1 MRILFLGILCLFYS
15 DLTFAQDSNGILGT
29 WFNQEKDSKIQIY
42 KSGESYFGKIVW
54 IKNHPA
60 DENPALDSKNPDE
73 EDRKKPVMGLNILK
87 NFRFSGKNS
96 WIEGKIYNPRDGNS
110 YAGKMTLKNKNT
122 LDLRGY
128 IGSPIFGK
136 TVTFT
141 RVTD

>member
-60 DENPALDSKNPDE
+60 DGNPALDSKNPDE

-96 WIEGKIYNPRDGNS
+96 WIEGQIYNPRDGNS